1 VLTETPTVV
10 RVSLAERSYE
20 IRIGSGLLEAVGPLV
35 GLELTA
41 RHAVIVTDPNVRS
54 PHADRVMAS
63 LGETG
68 VRTSGLLVAAGEQT
82 KSPEHLVRLWSEM
95 LESGADRKSVVVA
108 VGGGVIG
115 DLAGF
120 LAATF
125 GRGVRFVQV
134 PTTLLAMVDSS
145 VGGKTGI
152 NLPAA
157 KNIIGAF
164 WQPSG
169 VLIDTDTLKTLPER
183 EYRSGLAEVVKYGVI
198 LDADFFAYLE
208 ANVDGLIGRDPD
220 VLKLIIARSC
230 WLKAGVVE
238 RDEREETGLRA
249 VLNYGH
255 TFCHAIESVAG
266 YGQYLHGEAV
276 AIGMV
281 CASRL
286 AERLGRIDSE
296 LTARQEAL
304 LAKLGLPTAVL
315 GLDSD
320 ELVAAMRH
328 DKKAEHG
335 ELKFVLPTKLGHVE
349 VVGGVLPS
357 DAKAALR
364 S

>member
-1 VLTETPTVV
+1 MAETPTVV
-10 RVSLAERSYE
+10 RVSLVERSYE
-20 IRIGSGLLEAVGPLV
+20 IHIGSGVLNSAGEVVALQMG
-35 GLELTA
+35 A
-41 RHAVIVTDPNVRS
+41 RHAVIVSDANVRT
-54 PHADRVMAS
+54 PHADRVMNS
-63 LGETG
+63 LSETG
-68 VRTSGLLVAAGEQT
+68 VRVNGLLVAPGEGT
-82 KSPEHLVRLWSEM
+82 KSPEQLVRLWQEL
-95 LESGADRKSVVVA
+95 LETGADRKSVIVA

-120 LAATF
+120 LAATYT
-125 GRGVRFVQV
+125 RGVRFVQV

-152 NLPAA
+152 NLPSA
-157 KNIIGAF
+157 KNMVGAF
-164 WQPSG
+164 WQPAS

-198 LDADFFAYLE
+198 LDADFFDYLE
-208 ANVDGLIGRDPD
+208 ANVDGLLARDPE
-220 VLKLIIARSC
+220 VLKTIIARSC

-238 RDEREETGLRA
+238 QDEREETGLRA

-255 TFCHAIESVAG
+255 TFCHAIEAVAG

-286 AERLGRIDSE
+286 AERLGRIPSQMT
-296 LTARQEAL
+296 LRQEQL

-328 DKKAEHG
+328 DKKVEHG
-335 ELKFVLPTKLGHVE
+335 ELRFVLPTKLGHVE
-349 VVGGVLPS
+349 LVGGIDPR
-357 DAKAALR
+357 DAKAALH